1 MALDRFN
8 LNLFFSLDA
17 ILNSETLTEAARQSH
32 LTQPAMSVALKK
44 LRGVFGDELV
54 VYQSGETRLTALAIA
69 LRPRVRQ
76 IIQAAREVIDLSPSF
91 DPATADETV
100 RITAPDVVEFIILG
114 PLLARVANVAPQ
126 MKFVSLPF
134 GYRTANALFR
144 SPLDMA
150 IVGEAFASG
159 DFASEP
165 LFSETMSC
173 MVWSDGRHAAGLS
186 ESAFLKG
193 RHVGISHADEPLSH
207 PVGALLAKLSQNQ
220 NIIAR
225 ASSYVGLPNAIV
237 GTDLIATTLT
247 SYAHI
252 CATMLPVKVLPVPL
266 QTPEL
271 RFVAQWQHYRTS
283 EPIIQWLLDQVRAV
297 VRDRVKTT

>member
-1 MALDRFN
+1 MPLDRFN

-17 ILNSETLTEAARQSH
+17 ILNSETLTEAARRSH

-54 VYQSGETRLTALAIA
+54 VYHGGETRLTALAVA
-69 LRPRVRQ
+69 LRPRIRQ
-76 IIQAAREVIDLSPSF
+76 IIQSAREVIDLSPSF
-91 DPATADETV
+91 DPATDDGTV

-114 PLLARVANVAPQ
+114 PLLARVANVAPR

-134 GYRTANALFR
+134 GYLTVDALFR
-144 SPLDMA
+144 QPLDVA
-150 IVGEAFASG
+150 IVGEAFASK

-173 MVWSDGRHAAGLS
+173 MVWRDGRHGGGMTEA
-186 ESAFLKG
+186 EFLGG

-207 PVGALLAKLSQNQ
+207 PVGALLAKLSQGQ

-225 ASSYVGLPNAIV
+225 ASSYVGLSSAIV

-252 CATMLPVKVLPVPL
+252 CATMLPVTVLPVPVP
-266 QTPEL
+266 TPNL
-271 RFVAQWQHYRTS
+271 NFVAQWQHYRTS
-283 EPIIQWLLDQVRAV
+283 EPIMQWLLDQIRAV
-297 VRDRVKTT
+297 VRDRVTVA